1 MTNGFRQ
8 KDSSDSKWELVFGSK
23 RRKNVLWQMKAK
35 INTHKI
41 LVKVNQ
47 KNYQL
52 IAMDKSSLNYIT
64 ISLVVF
70 INFISFKLS
79 FVHPHMTAIS
89 DILGCYQNGNISF

>member
-1 MTNGFRQ
+1 MDLGKKIVVILNENLCLVQNEEKTFYDKWKQ
-8 KDSSDSKWELVFGSK
+8 KL
-23 RRKNVLWQMKAK
+23 
-35 INTHKI
+35 THTKI

-52 IAMDKSSLNYIT
+52 IAMDNSSLNYIT